1 MKKIKILQCG
11 YGAIGKVLYP
21 EFCELA
27 NPKNEVTIY
36 DPPLQREMG
45 LQEYFIESSLEL
57 HYDIAFIC
65 VPTPLNVENDKCDN
79 SIVLK
84 LLPRIKADVI
94 VIKSTVSLEIV
105 EDLKKYKNV
114 IFSPE
119 FTSTN
124 VHKGIQN
131 FIVLG
136 GERGLCNKVAELY
149 KRVKSADFEIIYTD
163 IKTAIMAKYMM
174 NTWLATKVTFCNE
187 IAMACNY
194 YGIEYD
200 DVRNIFIKDSRIN
213 PSHTN
218 VFKDQPYY
226 NSHCLNKDVPAFVTM
241 LNKVD
246 GTGLINAVK
255 NINEEQKHKT
265 CIKGFNNRT

>member
-1 MKKIKILQCG
+1 MKILQCG

-27 NPKNEVTIY
+27 NPKNDVTIY
-36 DPPLQREMG
+36 DPPIQKQKGINEHII
-45 LQEYFIESSLEL
+45 EYALKL
-57 HYDIAFIC
+57 YYDIAFVC
-65 VPTPLNVENDKCDN
+65 VPTPSCSDGSCDN
-79 SIVLK
+79 SIVLD
-84 LLPRIKADVI
+84 LLPKINADVI

-131 FIVLG
+131 FVVLG
-136 GERGLCNKVAELY
+136 GERGLCNKVAEAY
-149 KRVKSADFEIIYTD
+149 KKIKPADFEFIYTD

-200 DVRNIFIKDSRIN
+200 DVRNIFVKDSRVN

-218 VFKDQPYY
+218 VFKGQTYY
-226 NSHCLNKDVPAFVTM
+226 DSHCLNKDVPAFINMV
-241 LNKVD
+241 KEIK
-246 GTGLINAVK
+246 GTGLMVAIDKINK
-255 NINEEQKHKT
+255 EQK
-265 CIKGFNNRT
+265 KGKV